1 MADTNKIKTMR
12 TFDTL
17 SEAVETLQLAGYTY
31 DFNLTKNQLEC
42 QQLQAVFDESEF
54 EVDEFHRFEG
64 DSNPDDTSIIYA
76 IHTCTGAKGLLV
88 DAYGVYSSA
97 LSPEMIRKLKLR

>member
-1 MADTNKIKTMR
+1 MR

-17 SEAVETLQLAGYTY
+17 SEAIRTLQQAGYTY
-31 DFNLTKNQLEC
+31 DFNLTSNQLEC
-42 QQLQAVFDESEF
+42 RELQSVYEESEF
-54 EVDEFHRFEG
+54 EVEEFYKFEG
-64 DSNPDDTSIIYA
+64 DSNPDDTSIVYA

-97 LSPEMIRKLKLR
+97 LSPEMNRKLKFR